1 MKNIFEILKEFG
13 LEIPEDKHKDFE
25 KTVLENYKT
34 QADYD
39 TQSAKL
45 KTEQDKVK
53 TLEAGLEKFKD
64 VDVDKLNGEIDTLKG
79 QINKMDTDHKN
90 ELAKRDF
97 DALVDTGIR
106 NAKGK
111 NTKAIRAL
119 LPIDKLMESKNQEK
133 DIEEAIKMLTEA
145 EDSKMLFGEPDPGKL
160 LGKIDFPGKVN
171 NVPPAQQDTWESVL
185 AEHYKK

>member
-1 MKNIFEILKEFG
+1 MKNIFEIMKEFG
-13 LEIPEDKHKDFE
+13 LELPEDKHKDFE
-25 KTVLENYKT
+25 KTVLDNYKT

-39 TQSAKL
+39 IQSAKL

-79 QINKMDTDHKN
+79 QINQMDTDHKN

-111 NTKAIRAL
+111 NPKAIRAL

-133 DIEEAIKMLTEA
+133 DIESAIKTLTEA
-145 EDSKMLFGEPDPGKL
+145 EDSKMLFGDPEPNKTGST
-160 LGKIDFPGKVN
+160 IDVPGKVTN
-171 NVPPAQQDTWESVL
+171 TPPTQQDTWGSVL
-185 AEHYKK
+185 AEYYKK